1 MNTKSVNTATLE
13 KRLKRFEEAVRADE
27 MAGSQPPEIQDEIKE
42 EYERAKDLLRAEIG
56 LQAE

>member
-1 MNTKSVNTATLE
+1 MNTSTFNPARLE
-13 KRLKRFEEAVRADE
+13 KCLKRFEEAVRADE
-27 MAGSQPPEIQDEIKE
+27 MAGSHPPEIQDEIKE

>member
-1 MNTKSVNTATLE
+1 MNTNTVNTAKLE
-13 KRLKRFEEAVRADE
+13 KLLKRFEKAVRADE
-27 MAGSQPPEIQDEIKE
+27 MAGSQPPEVMEEIQA

>member
-1 MNTKSVNTATLE
+1 MNTKPVNTAKLE
-13 KRLKRFEEAVRADE
+13 KLLKRFEKAVRSEE
-27 MAGSQPPEIQDEIKE
+27 MAGSQPLEVQEEIQD